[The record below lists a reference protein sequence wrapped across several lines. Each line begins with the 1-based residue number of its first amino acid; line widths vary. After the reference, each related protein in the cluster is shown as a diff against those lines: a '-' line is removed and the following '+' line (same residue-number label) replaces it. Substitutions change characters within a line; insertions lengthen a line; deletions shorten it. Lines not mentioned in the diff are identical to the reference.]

1 MEHCRVFFL
10 MFSSHLA
17 SPFFCL
23 IGLNNGYTQN
33 QEELSTRHLSDDFA
47 RVSLPQFTQDLQ
59 SSHHHNL
66 PLESWHLNF
75 SASSAWRPAIFFSRF
90 PQGISFANLPGSP
103 NDLSKLR
110 LHVET
115 QELEI
120 KRLQPEL
127 QFAQIKLSPTTT
139 TSTSKDGKGGN
150 KFEMS

>member
-10 MFSSHLA
+10 VFSSHLA

-23 IGLNNGYTQN
+23 IRLNNGYTQN

-103 NDLSKLR
+103 NDLTLR
-110 LHVET
+110 RWRGLVVWA
-115 QELEI
+115 LDLNPGGPGF
-120 KRLQPEL
+120 KSFSLPL
-127 QFAQIKLSPTTT
+127 AGFVFCSPDLNSTTLC
-139 TSTSKDGKGGN
+139 K
-150 KFEMS
+150 